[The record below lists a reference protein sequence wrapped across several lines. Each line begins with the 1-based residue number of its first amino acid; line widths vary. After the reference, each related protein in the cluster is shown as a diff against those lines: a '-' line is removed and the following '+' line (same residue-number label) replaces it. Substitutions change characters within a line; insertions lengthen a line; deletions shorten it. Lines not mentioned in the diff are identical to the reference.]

1 MCRAPPGELDLIE
14 IRTASVEAR
23 ASDESSTVH
32 DAAAGSTPQACA
44 GHSRSAMMRL
54 EAKEIPL
61 HRSRRK
67 VMRRLFTLVAGLS
80 LLPSLA
86 AAAPA
91 KLAWYIPAPHPYFDA
106 VKVGVEAFEKEF
118 GVQVKK
124 QVGPDWNMDSENT
137 GMLALAANGYLFFSA
152 YPADASAA
160 NGLYDEIVKKGG
172 RVVNFGAS
180 TFEPTPASFAVMTDV
195 KDAAMKAAEFVIGK
209 MGKKGTLVNVLE
221 VLEDPNTKLRKE
233 GVLEVAK
240 KYPGVKVTEVA
251 GIKSEQEA
259 VEKIEGAI
267 AGAGGYV
274 DGVITT
280 GFVPTVA
287 LSKILTDYQGKTGK
301 HISAVGIDDDP
312 VILDAISKG
321 FLDATI
327 AQNPFGHGYLSMLA
341 LKYMSEGYKP
351 VQGNYK
357 VNAGIAVVTKANVA
371 SYKQDLG
378 KVTAQ
383 IKADLTKKYLGK

>member
-1 MCRAPPGELDLIE
+1 
-14 IRTASVEAR
+14 
-23 ASDESSTVH
+23 
-32 DAAAGSTPQACA
+32 
-44 GHSRSAMMRL
+44 
-54 EAKEIPL
+54 
-61 HRSRRK
+61 
-67 VMRRLFTLVAGLS
+67 MRRTIALIAV
-80 LLPSLA
+80 LA
-86 AAAPA
+86 VPVLARAAPA

-118 GVQVKK
+118 KVEVKK

-137 GMLALAANGYLFFSA
+137 GMLALAADGYLYFSA

-160 NGLYDEIVKKGG
+160 NGLYDEIVKRGG
-172 RVVNFGAS
+172 KVVNFGAS

-195 KDAAMKAAEFVIGK
+195 KDAAKQAAEFVIAK
-209 MGKKGTLVNVLE
+209 MGKKGTLVDVLE

-233 GVLEVAK
+233 GILEVAA

-267 AGAGGYV
+267 AGGGGYV
-274 DGVITT
+274 EGIITT

-287 LSKILTDYQGKTGK
+287 LSKILGDYQGKTGK

-312 VILDAISKG
+312 IILDAVAKG
-321 FLDATI
+321 FLDGTI

-351 VQGNYK
+351 MPGNYK
-357 VNAGIAVVTKANVA
+357 VNAGLAVVTKANVG
-371 SYKQDLG
+371 SYKGDLA
-378 KVTAQ
+378 KVTEG
-383 IKADLTKKYLGK
+383 IKADLLKRYLKK

>member
-1 MCRAPPGELDLIE
+1 
-14 IRTASVEAR
+14 
-23 ASDESSTVH
+23 
-32 DAAAGSTPQACA
+32 
-44 GHSRSAMMRL
+44 
-54 EAKEIPL
+54 
-61 HRSRRK
+61 
-67 VMRRLFTLVAGLS
+67 MRRLFTLVAGLS

>member
-1 MCRAPPGELDLIE
+1 
-14 IRTASVEAR
+14 
-23 ASDESSTVH
+23 
-32 DAAAGSTPQACA
+32 
-44 GHSRSAMMRL
+44 
-54 EAKEIPL
+54 
-61 HRSRRK
+61 
-67 VMRRLFTLVAGLS
+67 MRRLFALFAAIAVPA
-80 LLPSLA
+80 LA

-91 KLAWYIPAPHPYFDA
+91 KLAWYVPAPHPYFDA
-106 VKVGVEAFEKEF
+106 VKLGVEAFEKEF
-118 GVQVKK
+118 QVEVRK

-137 GMLALAANGYLFFSA
+137 GMLALAADGYLFVSA

-160 NGLYDEIVKKGG
+160 NGLYDEIVKRGG
-172 RVVNFGAS
+172 KVVNFGAS

-233 GVLEVAK
+233 GILEVAK
-240 KYPGVKVTEVA
+240 KYPAVKIVEVA

-274 DGVITT
+274 DGIITT

-287 LSKILTDYQGKTGK
+287 LSKTLADYQGKTGK
-301 HISAVGIDDDP
+301 HIAAVGIDDDP
-312 VILDAISKG
+312 VILDGISKG

-327 AQNPFGHGYLSMLA
+327 AQNPFGHGYLSMLVI
-341 LKYMSEGYKP
+341 KYLAEGYKP
-351 VQGNYK
+351 APGAYK
-357 VNAGIAVVTKANVA
+357 VNAGIVLVTKGNVD
-371 SYKQDLG
+371 SYKGDLA
-378 KVTAQ
+378 KVTSG
-383 IKADLTKKYLGK
+383 IKADLLKKYLKK